1 MVQVIERH
9 DAPLLLQLVH
19 HSATAPAIISAYG
32 CLHSHEWLSVCGVYH
47 QYPNEIVDYRP
58 TIS

>member
-9 DAPLLLQLVH
+9 DAPLLLQWYITRRQPLRFLVH
-19 HSATAPAIISAYG
+19 MG
-32 CLHSHEWLSVCGVYH
+32 LHSHEWLSVCSVYH